1 MGRDALAFGVLG
13 PGGRDSSDQLPIFRH
28 EDGICFLL
36 DLRSLRHLH
45 FIGVSFRGLC
55 VINHGIDLRAAVAAC
70 DRSRGRAVLVVE
82 GDGSGVRRGG
92 FRRRAGERQRHGD
105 GAVSAG
111 DRHIR
116 SGVGGDCDADASL
129 RRLQRVCAGRASRNV
144 GGRLGQLAIDSRDG
158 LVGLL
163 RGCARRGVGPL
174 A

>member
-1 MGRDALAFGVLG
+1 MSRNARALGVLG

-55 VINHGIDLRAAVAAC
+55 VIDHGIDLRAAVAAC

-92 FRRRAGERQRHGD
+92 FRRRAGERQVHRDLAVAPLNRHLR
-105 GAVSAG
+105 A
-111 DRHIR
+111 RI
-116 SGVGGDCDADASL
+116 VGH
-129 RRLQRVCAGRASRNV
+129 
-144 GGRLGQLAIDSRDG
+144 
-158 LVGLL
+158 
-163 RGCARRGVGPL
+163 
-174 A
+174 